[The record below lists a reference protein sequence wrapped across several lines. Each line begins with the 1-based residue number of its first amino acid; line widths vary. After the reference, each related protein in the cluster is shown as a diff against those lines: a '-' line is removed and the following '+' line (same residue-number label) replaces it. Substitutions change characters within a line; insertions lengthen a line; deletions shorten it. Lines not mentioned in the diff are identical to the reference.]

1 MSLSHAA
8 PSRLLAR
15 AQLRDLDAASL
26 ARFQDRKFAWHV
38 RTLLAHAPHYRRAFH
53 QAGVDPEQIGNIAD
67 WHRLGLPLVRKDDFR
82 CDPESFTIA
91 PQGDGMPAA
100 LAGYGR
106 YVDALGPLPD
116 TVPIWSWPRLRVEQR
131 IPSTLTSAKLE
142 GGVVEAFLFGT
153 SGVFLSGG
161 SSGTPVP
168 IRHSRLD
175 RELFQIATRRL
186 HGFLVDGLHRRGDQ
200 VVSATLYPQ
209 APHMG
214 FWMTTWGF
222 EAVAHMHL
230 GLSGAG
236 VLPTERLA
244 ELALAYR
251 VNVYAGIPSYF
262 RNRFVPALVAH
273 ARDSGVRL
281 PERMAISLG
290 GEAVTPAC
298 RSDVRTM
305 LRDAGVQE
313 VSVLGGYG
321 ASESRFHLWYECTEG
336 EGYHSTAP
344 DMVACRVVRVREDGT
359 WEFVPDGEEGL
370 LVQFPLEGTGTCLT
384 GFILGDTVVMTHDR
398 CPHCGVTGPRLLR
411 VGRASD
417 VDAQMTA
424 MGTVESKIRGATV
437 NLVDLREQLLRS
449 NGVAEIQLV
458 IRRRV
463 AGDAASPDELV
474 VRCATAP
481 GADGPSAA
489 QIVQRTKV
497 LSEITPIVEMV
508 GLDELLGR
516 SLKFPWLVDERPSG
530 AA

>member
-8 PSRLLAR
+8 PPRLLAP

-26 ARFQDRKFAWHV
+26 SRFQDRKFAWHV
-38 RTLLAHAPHYRRAFH
+38 RTLLAHGPHYRRAFSE
-53 QAGVDPEQIGNIAD
+53 AGVDPEQVDGIAA
-67 WHRLGLPLVRKDDFR
+67 WHRLGLPLVRKDAFR
-82 CDPESFTIA
+82 ADPESFTIA
-91 PQGDGMPAA
+91 PHGDAA
-100 LAGYGR
+100 LAAYGR
-106 YVDALGPLPD
+106 YVHALGPLPD
-116 TVPIWSWPRLRVEQR
+116 TVPLWSWPRLQVEQR
-131 IPSTLTSAKLE
+131 VPAVLRSAKPE
-142 GGVVEAFLFGT
+142 GGAAAAFLFGT

-186 HGFLVDGLHRRGDQ
+186 HGFLVDGLHRRGDE

-222 EAVAHMHL
+222 EAVAHTHL

-251 VNVYAGIPSYF
+251 VNAYAGIPSYF
-262 RNRFVPALVAH
+262 RNRFVPALVAC
-273 ARDSGVRL
+273 ARESGVRL

-290 GEAVTPAC
+290 GEAVTQGC
-298 RSDVRTM
+298 RDHVRSM
-305 LRDAGVQE
+305 LLDAGVRD
-313 VSVLGGYG
+313 VTVLGGYG

-336 EGYHSTAP
+336 AGYHSAAP
-344 DMVACRVVRVREDGT
+344 DMVACRVVRVRPDGS

-384 GFILGDTVVMTHDR
+384 GFILGDTVAMTHDR
-398 CPHCGVTGPRLLR
+398 CPHCGVSGPRLLR

-417 VDAQMTA
+417 VDAQMAA

-449 NGVAEIQLV
+449 GGVAEIQLL

-463 AGDAASPDELV
+463 AGDAASADELV
-474 VRCATAP
+474 VRCAPA
-481 GADGPSAA
+481 ADGSAASAA
-489 QIVQRTKV
+489 QIAQRTKI
-497 LSEITPIVEMV
+497 LCEITPVVEMV
-508 GLDELLGR
+508 GLDDLLGR
-516 SLKFPWLVDERPSG
+516 SLKFAWLVDERQAQRP
-530 AA
+530 